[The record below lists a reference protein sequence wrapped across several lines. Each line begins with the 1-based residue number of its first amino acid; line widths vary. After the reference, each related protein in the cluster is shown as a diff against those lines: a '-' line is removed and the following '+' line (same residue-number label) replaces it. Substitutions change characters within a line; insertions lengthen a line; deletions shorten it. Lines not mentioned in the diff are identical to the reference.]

1 MIILNQRIKTMK
13 SADTDSFIIYIQTE
27 DIYENIEDDIEKRFN
42 TSNNKVNKPLLGNLE
57 E

>member
-1 MIILNQRIKTMK
+1 MIILNRRIKTMK

-42 TSNNKVNKPLLGNLE
+42 TSNNKSQ
-57 E
+57 